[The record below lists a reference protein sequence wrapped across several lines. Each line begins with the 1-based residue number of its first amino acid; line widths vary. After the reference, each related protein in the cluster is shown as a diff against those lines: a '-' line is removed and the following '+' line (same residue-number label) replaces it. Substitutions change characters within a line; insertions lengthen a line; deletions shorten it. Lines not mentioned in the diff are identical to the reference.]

1 LNGYKISLVTLDRWV
16 KTLRIFIEVP
26 FWDTSNFNFYTG
38 DVPSEYLIHI
48 EGITEDSRPFSVKKI
63 LEFSE

>member
-1 LNGYKISLVTLDRWV
+1 V

-38 DVPSEYLIHI
+38 DVPSEYLIDI
-48 EGITEDSRPFSVKKI
+48 QRITDDGRPFSVKKR
-63 LEFSE
+63 LEFNE